1 VKGIFDLGSKKIVV
15 LGRFGN
21 GELKIIVKIGN
32 YAL

>member
-1 VKGIFDLGSKKIVV
+1 VKGLFDLGSKKFVV

-32 YAL
+32 YAF